1 MFSGVSK
8 IAQKRKMSAI
18 KPDDLRLSPRTQMVE
33 REDQYLNCEK
43 FQPGH
48 STTDS
53 LRTSYVPGFSI
64 PAFCCSPQPLR
75 APCFANSDYFS
86 QPGLQLEASAPL
98 TPPGSGVEAGPTA
111 EPPPAAS
118 QPRRSGGLLGRLHLL
133 FLKRR
138 GAAEPHHWS
147 PGPSHCR
154 THSSAFRKR
163 SGTATVRKLGGRA
176 SERPRSRSL
185 GELQSYPRRRSQSVP
200 QEPPPQKQR
209 EVAAASMAHSP
220 VAVQV
225 PGMQNNI
232 ADPEE
237 LFTKL
242 ERIGKGSFGEVFKG
256 IDNRTQQVVAIKII
270 DLEEAED
277 EIEDIQQEIT
287 VLSQCDSSYV
297 TKYYGSYLKGSKLWI
312 IMEYLGGGSALD
324 LLRAGPFDEFQI
336 ATMLKEILKGLDYL
350 HSEKKIHRDIKAAN
364 VLLSEQGDVK
374 LADFGVAGQLT
385 DTQIKR
391 NTFVGTPF
399 WMAPEVIQQ
408 SAYDSK
414 ADIWSLGITAIELAK
429 GEPPNSDMHPMR
441 VLFLIP
447 KNNPPTLVGDFTKSF
462 KEFIDACLNKDPSF
476 RPTAKELLKHK
487 FIVKNS
493 KKTSYLTELIDRF
506 KRWKAEGHS
515 DEESDSEGSDSESS
529 SRESNTH
536 PEWSFTTVR
545 KKPDPKKLQNGEEQD
560 LVQTLSCLSMI
571 ITPAFAEL
579 KQQDE
584 NNASRNQ
591 AIEELEKSIAVAEA
605 ACPGI
610 TDKMVKKLIEKF
622 QKCSADESP

>member
-1 MFSGVSK
+1 MV
-8 IAQKRKMSAI
+8 
-18 KPDDLRLSPRTQMVE
+18 DLQILSHTYTFVK
-33 REDQYLNCEK
+33 N
-43 FQPGH
+43 
-48 STTDS
+48 
-53 LRTSYVPGFSI
+53 I
-64 PAFCCSPQPLR
+64 
-75 APCFANSDYFS
+75 
-86 QPGLQLEASAPL
+86 
-98 TPPGSGVEAGPTA
+98 
-111 EPPPAAS
+111 
-118 QPRRSGGLLGRLHLL
+118 
-133 FLKRR
+133 
-138 GAAEPHHWS
+138 
-147 PGPSHCR
+147 
-154 THSSAFRKR
+154 
-163 SGTATVRKLGGRA
+163 
-176 SERPRSRSL
+176 
-185 GELQSYPRRRSQSVP
+185 
-200 QEPPPQKQR
+200 
-209 EVAAASMAHSP
+209 
-220 VAVQV
+220 
-225 PGMQNNI
+225 NNI

-287 VLSQCDSSYV
+287 VLSQCDSAYV

-374 LADFGVAGQLT
+374 LADFGVAGQ
-385 DTQIKR
+385 

-399 WMAPEVIQQ
+399 WMLQSDQQ

-515 DEESDSEGSDSESS
+515 DDESDSESSDSESS
-529 SRESNTH
+529 SRENNTH

-545 KKPDPKKLQNGEEQD
+545 KKPDPKKLQNG
-560 LVQTLSCLSMI
+560 
-571 ITPAFAEL
+571 A
-579 KQQDE
+579 QDE

-622 QKCSADESP
+622 QKCSADESH